1 MRLTHGPLFSLFLA
15 VWLMVGALVEAAP
28 DKALKYHRVLQR
40 RPAPGYLFDRFFNAW
55 VEEESVESLE
65 AFLREKADGSTED
78 GLLLAYF
85 HAKQGDD
92 LQAIERFRKTLANEP
107 GAAAAWYEKAVVEA
121 RSLNFETAL
130 EDLAKAAEA
139 EPDDELAVLVAKL
152 RARLLVRSDRRDDAL
167 KAFAELIAKRPG
179 DEELAEDVIEL
190 QIDEALYDEAAAL
203 CSQLIERTK
212 DPYRK
217 LLRKLRLA
225 SIHQQ
230 AGEQKEAIALYQT
243 ALGDSGA
250 ESWLEREILA
260 QIERSFRR
268 EEDLGGLKKEYES
281 LLESYP
287 RRVGVLRGYARVL
300 ADSGEGEKA
309 IKRFRQLLAI
319 TPGDRENQQQFVD
332 LHLRT
337 NDYAGARKLLETLIA
352 QHPQDAEL
360 PVQLAEVA
368 AKLED
373 NAAAVAAVDSYLEKS
388 DGDEYSHLRAAR
400 LLDRLKIEQPA
411 KAKYA
416 LLTERFPESRSAKEA
431 RAAFLYKSGDKPEAI
446 DLWKEAAA
454 GGDAQQHVRIARAL
468 GARQEHEAA
477 YELLKQAGD
486 ELTDDTLY
494 LGQLVDAAI
503 AVKEYKEAIP
513 HALKRVDRSS
523 VAAELDDALVQAAR
537 AIDRGERVVET
548 ITELQKQANLSPQR
562 VCLLSELLD
571 RNGDPQRADDTLAPL
586 IESGDPLAVS
596 QQIRL
601 ARSRQDWPTAI
612 AAAERALDL
621 PDGRNSRNLRR
632 LVEFFERGFQPQEA
646 LKRLP
651 EWKRLSPGSSTPWL
665 TEARLLQVEGKE
677 SEAIETLRLA
687 SRRLDDPRDVRARL
701 AQLYTVSGKLADA
714 ERLYWVEYE
723 ESEDLLA
730 KIRAVEQL
738 ARVAENRGKTA
749 ALVANFEERR
759 RENRTS
765 IEPLMALAAIH
776 RIAGDYAKRVRVLG
790 DAAKMRP
797 DDLRLL
803 SQIARVQEQ
812 EGDWEAARDTLRR
825 AVANDK
831 TKDSKR
837 RLARLLIRWGES
849 DEGYQLLNDLIAD
862 DSDDPREL
870 EKLADAMVAVGDW
883 ERAVEFL
890 EPLVEQHPKDYRLR
904 YLYAVCLEEEDAL
917 SQAADQF
924 LRVLAHDEEI
934 AKTNKA
940 ANPRH
945 SPNWY
950 FAELEKIA
958 PSGLAKLFQVTQSR
972 YTAYAY
978 RQRRTVGVFLAS
990 SGHGSQQSVSTP
1002 GKLSQAHG
1010 MSLAHLAQVLDG
1022 LDEDDAESLRERIA
1036 EQGGPETAASFAIF
1050 SGSQPNSQGVDYESL
1065 GEAAEL
1071 PSVMAFYALRGGNSQ
1086 GLPAEF
1092 FVKAV
1097 KRFEE
1102 PHPQLALMAALNG
1115 LNKAEEETPEYELLS
1130 GVAERL
1136 LAEVEEPS
1144 SVTVSSVCQWRSG
1157 AQRGRAANGPDS
1169 LKKLARDRVLAWYP
1183 NLKSQQ
1189 NYGPWILMQV
1199 TNILRD
1205 SEDPEPYLNF
1215 MQTEVDRHQKA
1226 PGKSSSRSPFY
1237 RPQNQLIELP
1247 KFPPAALRGIPS
1259 TVATEIARR
1268 HKTQNIS
1275 FGFPDDSTLKTWT
1288 PEKFKEALARLSS
1301 PLLRVLLLDPEE
1313 DGDEIGEAVKQM
1325 LAESP
1330 PTLDAY
1336 WLAATWEAK
1345 NEKKQRALE
1354 LLNKARFLPMKR
1366 EERRKIDGALV
1377 ALTQAV
1383 LDEDLDERGKMAG
1396 PLVALAE
1403 AVLGEGKEDKE
1414 DKTKKIGRDA
1424 ALRLRHG
1431 RLQPQERSQLADA
1444 LSELGLDREAERLEK
1459 AGGARVAAA
1468 PRVALGR
1475 VQPTPPDQIRK
1486 MIDAGRKDSAARR
1499 LAQEVRGYVS
1509 QLQQNPHN
1517 RSYIGHMMRQLKEKI
1532 NGYSL
1537 RKETLEQLDPGTSK
1551 SHRKHAEFA
1560 VALELMDEPE
1570 DSIKAY
1576 ERALEL
1582 RPKEDAYRV
1591 KLMIV
1596 EAIEGDLDKARERL
1610 AKLQRGGAELLAQ
1623 EIVMLYQDHE
1633 TNIKKRLDATELGCL
1648 ALEAMVDES
1657 QANIAWGDSL
1667 RQAIAN
1673 QSHSSRG
1680 FLPPLYSTGDWS
1692 NYGNQ
1697 PDDDLRRRRRDLHER
1712 LCLTLLRFD
1721 STVCQGFAGLQAAIS
1736 AADEESDEQL
1746 DELLEIARD
1755 AVLRYKPARSIAA
1768 TNLHVVRYSNMRG
1781 QVRQLSPAEYLVRY
1795 YSLEG
1800 DISAID
1806 ELHAEVEKRGHSS
1819 TRRAIEQ
1826 LDELYTAEPDDYLA
1840 ESEKLI
1846 RSWRSRNEAAPGG
1859 ENKPEMLILDCAE
1872 ARRLEVDLSPLFDK
1886 LLKQAAQNPGN
1897 TPQWWIDYA
1906 GYINKRQGAEA
1917 AAGWIEQI
1925 AEAMLG
1931 PKSRRQKHIGTH
1943 YTNGGWSWNSPNGRM
1958 HEFEQLLNR
1967 LAQDQDLLAPAILFI
1982 SEGEVGQLANDAL
1995 RQLGYKS
2002 LFQSQDVQGVV
2013 SQLEELNL
2021 LGEAA
2026 DLPLKPLNGKNLT
2039 STDSLA
2045 DLTYKRLERSSSEQR
2060 KELAAALAKREPQT
2074 FGSML
2079 LRRRCQ
2085 PGQSKETDILAFAVE
2100 RLEELKG
2107 LPDDQAGRVALLL
2120 GAATAKDRNAG
2131 RKLEG
2136 QEAYF
2141 DWLDETQGLAAR
2153 DQYQQLESI
2162 KRFEELGVEGHEFDE
2177 WLAEN
2182 LAPMSQSDP
2191 KRAAKV
2197 YLRACELFDD
2207 ATRRG
2212 TNHYGFS
2219 QPTVNEMLTRL
2230 NWRWREAARND
2241 PVGPLRMALAIMQ
2254 AEKGA
2259 KVAIGR
2265 HTYNNL
2271 INTANNT
2278 LDQLRND
2285 PKGKRLSK
2293 LDTLKRQ
2300 HEWLQRQLGGLHS
2313 PTLYPIYKRLV
2324 SVPND
2329 KELGGVIDWLEKQ
2342 VEDDPEDPFAP
2353 DLLAAARLRR
2363 ERTNK
2368 KVTGRRPV
2376 TADDERFIGIL
2387 QDESKPIGER
2397 VTFAAQFY
2405 DDAYGAIPLA
2415 LANAIARLAADASA
2429 AGVVF
2434 DTELER
2440 CNCQN
2445 LRLLLAEDPENE
2457 DAVACVEAWLKR
2469 FVNKR
2474 AARRLPNGRTSTVDN
2489 VKYWLAALELAS
2501 ACLERGDN
2509 ASATKI
2515 ATRYGGQFDSR
2526 HEAVALYAKHG
2537 LIDDAARLVRTGWND
2552 LSLTTVQGSTALYDR
2567 ALEEA
2572 LPDLKKKLDGPLAY
2586 LAEASLARLPNEQ
2599 GEDDAPKGNREER
2612 LVEIAKR
2619 FGEAGLEQEAM
2630 IETALLMLRDS
2641 QEACD
2646 LVYEPLAQAAE
2657 GVTIA
2662 TMAHRSTP
2670 RADRVA
2676 ELKKQHARAALRRGE
2691 PGPAVALL
2699 NKLSSGNPNEDW
2711 QLSNLFRRHS
2721 NDLWTLML
2729 EKIGAMSDE
2738 AVGEIADQS
2747 LRLATGSAMDRGGNS
2762 NNLLSLLVISHARLG
2777 RVDAFKAALEK
2788 TPKNRRQ
2795 RLNHNGYPMSN
2806 WKGIIGDLKKG
2817 DPASLEERIERAAN
2831 AMSIGSLMGWKA
2843 LNPRALRSETPNDR
2857 DLAAWDAMFTADELS
2872 EAALAVAERV
2882 ETSDGSAWASAGLR
2896 LAEAE
2901 QHALAAAAWEEAFA
2915 AEEGKKNATSRLAY
2929 GARLVKALA
2938 DAGDPLAARELLDEI
2953 TGKEKPTAWV
2963 KAQYDRLAKRLAA
2976 AQEKASPEA
2985 TPTANT
2991 EETAPPDNA
3000 PPANEPAQGEA
3011 SKSLAPAA

>member
-1 MRLTHGPLFSLFLA
+1 MRLTHGPLLLLVLAGWLTAGSLA
-15 VWLMVGALVEAAP
+15 EAAP

-65 AFLREKADGSTED
+65 TFLSEKADASTED

-92 LQAIERFRKTLANEP
+92 LRAIEQFRKTLADEP

-130 EDLAKAAEA
+130 EDLVKAAEA
-139 EPDDELAVLVAKL
+139 EPDDELSVRVAKL

-167 KAFAELIAKRPG
+167 KAFAELIAASPD

-190 QIDEALYDEAAAL
+190 QVDETLYDEAAAL
-203 CSQLIERTK
+203 CTQLVERTK

-230 AGEQKEAIALYQT
+230 AGKQKEAIALYQA
-243 ALGDSGA
+243 ALGESGA

-260 QIERSFRR
+260 QIERAFRR
-268 EEDLGGLKKEYES
+268 EEDLGGLKKEYET

-300 ADSGEGEKA
+300 ADSGEGKEA
-309 IKRFRQLLAI
+309 IERFRQLLAI

-332 LHLRT
+332 LHFRT
-337 NDYAGARKLLETLIA
+337 SDFAGARKLLETLIQ

-373 NAAAVAAVDSYLEKS
+373 NEAAEAAVDSYLKKS
-388 DGDEYSHLRAAR
+388 DGDEYAHLRAAR
-400 LLDRLKIEQPA
+400 LLDRLKLEEPA

-416 LLTERFPESRSAKEA
+416 LLTEKFPESRSAKEA
-431 RAAFLYKSGDKPEAI
+431 RAAFLYKSGDKPAAI
-446 DLWKEAAA
+446 GLWKEAAA

-477 YELLKQAGD
+477 YQLLQQAREG
-486 ELTDDTLY
+486 LADDTLY

-503 AVKEYKEAIP
+503 AVKKYEEAIP
-513 HALKRVDRSS
+513 HALKRVDRASI
-523 VAAELDDALVQAAR
+523 AAELDDALVQAAR

-548 ITELQKQANLSPQR
+548 ITHFQNEASLSPQR

-571 RNGDPQRADDTLAPL
+571 RNGDPQRADDTLTPL

-621 PDGRNSRNLRR
+621 PEGRNSRNLRR
-632 LVEFFERGFQPQEA
+632 LVEFYERGFRPEEA
-646 LKRLP
+646 LKRLS

-665 TEARLLQVEGKE
+665 TESRLLQSEGKE
-677 SEAIETLRLA
+677 SEAIEALRLA

-701 AQLYTVSGKLADA
+701 AQLYTLSGKLADA
-714 ERLYWVEYE
+714 ERLYWLDYE

-776 RIAGDYAKRVRVLG
+776 RISGDYAKRVRVLA

-797 DDLRLL
+797 DDLQLL
-803 SQIARVQEQ
+803 NQIARVQEQ

-849 DEGYQLLNDLIAD
+849 DEGYQLLNDLIAE

-890 EPLVEQHPKDYRLR
+890 EPLVEQHPNDYRLR

-924 LRVLAHDEEI
+924 LRVLSADQEV
-934 AKTNKA
+934 AKTNQPT
-940 ANPRH
+940 NPMH

-950 FAELEKIA
+950 WAELEKIA
-958 PSGLAKLFQVTQSR
+958 PSGLSKLFEVTQSR
-972 YTAYAY
+972 HTAYAY
-978 RQRRTVGVFLAS
+978 RQRRNVGMFLAS
-990 SGHGSQQSVSTP
+990 SGHGANQSVTTP
-1002 GKLSQAHG
+1002 AKLSQAHA
-1010 MSLAHLAQVLDG
+1010 MALAHLSQVSEA
-1022 LDEDDAESLRERIA
+1022 LDEEEAETLRERIT
-1036 EQGGPETAASFAIF
+1036 EQGGAETAAAFAIF

-1071 PSVMAFYALRGGNSQ
+1071 PAVMAFYALRGGNSQ

-1092 FVKAV
+1092 FIKAV
-1097 KRFEE
+1097 KRFEK

-1115 LNKAEEETPEYELLS
+1115 LNKADEGTPEYELLS

-1136 LAEVEEPS
+1136 LAAVEDPS

-1157 AQRGRAANGPDS
+1157 AQRGRAANGPDR
-1169 LKKLARDRVLAWYP
+1169 LKDLARDRVLAWYP
-1183 NLKSQQ
+1183 SLKTQQ

-1215 MQTEVDRHQKA
+1215 MQAEVDRHQKA
-1226 PGKSSSRSPFY
+1226 PGKSSSQSPFY
-1237 RPQNQLIELP
+1237 RPRNQLIELP
-1247 KFPPAALRGIPS
+1247 KFPPSALRGIPS

-1288 PEKFKEALARLSS
+1288 PEKFREALTRLSS

-1313 DGDEIGEAVKQM
+1313 DNEEIDEAVKQM

-1345 NEKKQRALE
+1345 NEKSQRALE

-1366 EERRKIDGALV
+1366 DERRKIDGALV

-1383 LDEDLDERGKMAG
+1383 LDEDTDERGKMAG

-1403 AVLGEGKEDKE
+1403 AVLGKGKQDKE

-1431 RLQPQERSQLADA
+1431 RLQPQERTQLADA
-1444 LSELGLDREAERLEK
+1444 LSELGLEREAERLEK

-1468 PRVALGR
+1468 PSMSLGR

-1499 LAQEVRGYVS
+1499 LAQEVRGYVA

-1517 RSYIGHMMRQLKEKI
+1517 RSYINHMMRQLKDRI
-1532 NGYSL
+1532 SGYAL
-1537 RKETLEQLDPGTSK
+1537 QKETLKQLDPGVSK

-1560 VALELMDEPE
+1560 LALELMGEPK
-1570 DSIKAY
+1570 DAIKAY
-1576 ERALEL
+1576 ERALEI

-1591 KLMIV
+1591 KLMIS
-1596 EAIEGDLDKARERL
+1596 EAIAGDLDKAQERL
-1610 AKLQRGGAELLAQ
+1610 AKLQRGGAELLTQ

-1633 TNIKKRLDATELGCL
+1633 TGTDKRVDATELGCL
-1648 ALEAMVDES
+1648 ALEAMVDEP
-1657 QANIAWGDSL
+1657 QANVAWGDSL
-1667 RQAIAN
+1667 RQAVAN
-1673 QSHSSRG
+1673 QSHSSGG

-1697 PDDDLRRRRRDLHER
+1697 PDDDLRKRRRELHDR
-1712 LCLTLLRFD
+1712 ICRALLRFD
-1721 STVCQGFAGLQAAIS
+1721 STACSGFAGLQAAMS
-1736 AADEESDEQL
+1736 AANEESDEQL
-1746 DELLEIARD
+1746 EELREIARES
-1755 AVLRYKPARSIAA
+1755 VLRFKPARSIAA
-1768 TNLHVVRYSNMRG
+1768 NNLRVVHYSNNRG

-1795 YSLEG
+1795 HSLQG
-1800 DISAID
+1800 DPSAID
-1806 ELHAEVEKRGHSS
+1806 DLHAEVEKRGHSS

-1826 LDELYTAEPDDYLA
+1826 LGELYAAEPDDYLA

-1859 ENKPEMLILDCAE
+1859 ENKPEMLVLDCAE

-1906 GYINKRQGAEA
+1906 AYINKRQGADA
-1917 AAGWIEQI
+1917 TKDWIEQI

-1931 PKSRRQKHIGTH
+1931 PKSRRQKHISTH

-1967 LAQDQDLLAPAILFI
+1967 LTQDQELLGATVLFI
-1982 SEGEVGQLANDAL
+1982 SEGEVGQLANNAL
-1995 RQLGYKS
+1995 RQLGYQS
-2002 LFQSQDVQGVV
+2002 LFQSRGVEEV
-2013 SQLEELNL
+2013 ISQLEDLHL
-2021 LGEAA
+2021 LGAA
-2026 DLPLKPLNGKNLT
+2026 SGLPLKPLNGKNLA
-2039 STDSLA
+2039 STESLA
-2045 DLTYKRLERSSSEQR
+2045 NLTYKRLDRSSSKQR
-2060 KELAAALAKREPQT
+2060 EELAEELAKRDPQT
-2074 FGSML
+2074 FGSVL
-2079 LRRRCQ
+2079 ARYRCR
-2085 PGQSKETDILAFAVE
+2085 PGQSEGPDVLAFAVE
-2100 RLEELKG
+2100 NLDELES
-2107 LPDDQAGRVALLL
+2107 LPEDQAGRVALLL
-2120 GAATAKDRNAG
+2120 GAVTAKDRNTN
-2131 RKLEG
+2131 RQVEG
-2136 QEAYF
+2136 KDAYF
-2141 DWLDETQGLAAR
+2141 DWLDEAQGLATR
-2153 DQYQQLESI
+2153 DQYKQLEEI

-2191 KRAAKV
+2191 QRAAKV

-2212 TNHYGFS
+2212 TNHYSFS

-2230 NWRWREAARND
+2230 NWRWREAARDD
-2241 PVGPLRMALAIMQ
+2241 PVGPLRLALVIMQ
-2254 AEKGA
+2254 SEEGA
-2259 KVAIGR
+2259 KIAIGR
-2265 HTYNNL
+2265 HTFNNL
-2271 INTANNT
+2271 INTAKNS
-2278 LDQLRND
+2278 LDRLRND
-2285 PKGKRLSK
+2285 SGGKRLSA
-2293 LDTLKRQ
+2293 LDLFKRQ
-2300 HEWLQRQLGGLHS
+2300 HEWLHQHLGDLRS
-2313 PTLYPIYKRLV
+2313 PTLYPVYKRLV
-2324 SVPND
+2324 SAPNEKD
-2329 KELGGVIDWLEKQ
+2329 LAQVIDWLGQ
-2342 VEDDPEDPFAP
+2342 RLDDDPEDGFAAG
-2353 DLLAAARLRR
+2353 LLSAARLQRVRSGKKPSDRR
-2363 ERTNK
+2363 SAT
-2368 KVTGRRPV
+2368 V
-2376 TADDERFIGIL
+2376 DDERYLSIL
-2387 QDESKPIGER
+2387 QDDAAPIGER
-2397 VTFAAQFY
+2397 VTFASQFY
-2405 DDAYGAIPLA
+2405 DDEYGAMPLS
-2415 LANAIARLAADASA
+2415 LANASVRLAAEAAA

-2445 LRLLLAEDPENE
+2445 LRLLLAEDPENK
-2457 DAVACVEAWLKR
+2457 DAVAGVEAWLKR
-2469 FVNKR
+2469 FVNKKP
-2474 AARRLPNGRTSTVDN
+2474 ARRSANGRVSSVDN
-2489 VKYWLAALELAS
+2489 INYWLAALELAS
-2501 ACLERGDN
+2501 ACLERGDVE
-2509 ASATKI
+2509 SAAKI
-2515 ATRYGGQFDSR
+2515 ASRYGDKFDNR
-2526 HEAVALYAKHG
+2526 HEAIALYTKHG

-2552 LSLTTVQGSTALYDR
+2552 LSLTTVQGTTALYDL

-2572 LPDLKKKLDGPLAY
+2572 LPDLKEKLNGPLAY
-2586 LAEASLARLPNEQ
+2586 VAEASLARLP
-2599 GEDDAPKGNREER
+2599 DDQVEANAPELNREQR
-2612 LVEIAKR
+2612 LVEVAKR
-2619 FGEAGLEQEAM
+2619 FEAAGLEQEAM

-2641 QEACD
+2641 QEASD
-2646 LVYEPLAQAAE
+2646 VVYEPLAEAAE
-2657 GVTIA
+2657 GVTIV
-2662 TMAHRSTP
+2662 TMAHRHTA
-2670 RADRVA
+2670 RAERVA
-2676 ELKKQHARAALRRGE
+2676 ELKKQHALVSLRRGE
-2691 PGPAVALL
+2691 VGPAVAMLD
-2699 NKLSSGNPNEDW
+2699 KLSSGNPNENW
-2711 QLSNLFRRHS
+2711 QLHNLFQRHA
-2721 NDLWTLML
+2721 NDLWTVML
-2729 EKIGAMSDE
+2729 EKIGGMNE
-2738 AVGEIADQS
+2738 EEVGKIADQT
-2747 LRLATGSAMDRGGNS
+2747 LRLATGATMDRGGNS
-2762 NNLLSLLVISHARLG
+2762 NNLMSLLVISHSSLG
-2777 RVDAFKAALEK
+2777 RVDAIKAALDRI
-2788 TPKNRRQ
+2788 PKNRRQ
-2795 RLNHNGYPMSN
+2795 RLSHNGYPMSN
-2806 WKGIIGDLKKG
+2806 WKGIIGGLKKG
-2817 DPASLEERIERAAN
+2817 DPDSLEERIDRAAN
-2831 AMSIGSLMGWKA
+2831 AMSINSLLGW
-2843 LNPRALRSETPNDR
+2843 NVFNTRSLRRETPSDR
-2857 DLAAWDAMFTADELS
+2857 DLAAWEAMFTDDELS
-2872 EAALAVAERV
+2872 EAALAVAERA
-2882 ETSDGSAWASAGLR
+2882 TTADGSAWASAGLC
-2896 LAEAE
+2896 LAKAE

-2915 AEEGKKNATSRLAY
+2915 AVEGQEDSTKRLAY

-2938 DAGDPLAARELLDEI
+2938 DAGDPQAAQELLVEI
-2953 TGKEKPTAWV
+2953 TDKEKPNGWV
-2963 KAQYDRLAKRLAA
+2963 KGLYDRLAKRFAA
-2976 AQEKASPEA
+2976 LPEKASSED
-2985 TPTANT
+2985 TPTATT
-2991 EETAPPDNA
+2991 EETAAPDNA
-3000 PPANEPAQGEA
+3000 PPANESAQGEA
-3011 SKSLAPAA
+3011 DEPLAPAA